1 MKVSSYCLVSLQHT
15 ASQSCLMSVTEARG
29 GFGCSQVPL
38 QAQLVWVLVLV
49 LRINL
54 GDGLV
59 SACALAPGS
68 CGGDVEEGLGL
79 PQLGPSLQ
87 VIHVG

>member
-1 MKVSSYCLVSLQHT
+1 MLSALQLEET
-15 ASQSCLMSVTEARG
+15 
-29 GFGCSQVPL
+29 VPL

-49 LRINL
+49 LRINV
-54 GDGLV
+54 GHGSV
-59 SACALAPGS
+59 SACALTPGA

-87 VIHVG
+87 VIHVGCGGFCI